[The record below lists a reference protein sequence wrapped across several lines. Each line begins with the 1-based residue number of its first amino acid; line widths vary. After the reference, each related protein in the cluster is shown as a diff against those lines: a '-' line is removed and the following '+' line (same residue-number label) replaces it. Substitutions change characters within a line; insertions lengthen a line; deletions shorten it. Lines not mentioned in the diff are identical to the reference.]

1 MSRFLGRTTTLIGR
15 SKRIRV
21 PGVPA
26 DFRVPPGWPSPTD
39 KWIRDNAL
47 WQPPEGW
54 TPVPSVA
61 AAPSE
66 WRYWVPNKLWVQ
78 TTGAYYASIAI
89 WARLSNWCAA
99 LWLVAFVGAAFLGF
113 SPMLRIVAWS
123 AAAASLGFLIVHESL
138 KARMSKTLLAEF
150 AVVAQHGRQ
159 QRLTRE
165 YQRYLT
171 AMT

>member
-1 MSRFLGRTTTLIGR
+1 MIGR

-39 KWIRDNAL
+39 KWIRDNAM
-47 WQPPEGW
+47 WQPPAGW
-54 TPVPSVA
+54 TPAPNVV
-61 AAPSE
+61 AAPSG
-66 WRYWVPNKLWVQ
+66 WHYWVPNKLWSQ
-78 TTGAYYASIAI
+78 TTGAYYSSIAI

-99 LWLVAFVGAAFLGF
+99 LWLVAFAASVFLGF
-113 SPMLRIVAWS
+113 SPMLRLIGWS
-123 AAAASLGFLIVHESL
+123 AAVASLALIIVHEWL
-138 KARMSKTLLAEF
+138 KARMSKKLLAQF
-150 AVVAQHGRQ
+150 AIVAQRGRER
-159 QRLTRE
+159 RLTRE

>member
-1 MSRFLGRTTTLIGR
+1 MIGR

-21 PGVPA
+21 PGIPA

-47 WQPPEGW
+47 WQPPQGW
-54 TPVPSVA
+54 IPVA
-61 AAPSE
+61 NAIAAPPE
-66 WRYWVPNKLWVQ
+66 WRYWVPNKLWAQ
-78 TTGAYYASIAI
+78 TTGAHYRAIGI
-89 WARLSNWCAA
+89 WARFSNACAA
-99 LWLVAFVGAAFLGF
+99 LWLVAFAASAFFGS
-113 SPMLRIVAWS
+113 SPILRIIGWS
-123 AAAASLGFLIVHESL
+123 AAIAWLALLIVHESL
-138 KARMSKTLLAEF
+138 KARMSKKLLAQF
-150 AVVAQHGRQ
+150 AIVAQHGRQ

>member
-1 MSRFLGRTTTLIGR
+1 MIGR

-26 DFRVPPGWPSPTD
+26 DFCVPPGWPSPTD

-47 WQPPEGW
+47 WQPPAGW
-54 TPVPSVA
+54 TPVPNAA
-61 AAPSE
+61 AAPPE
-66 WRYWVPNKLWVQ
+66 WRYWVPNRLWSQ
-78 TTGAYYASIAI
+78 TTGAYYRSIAI
-89 WARLSNWCAA
+89 WARLSNWSAA
-99 LWLVAFVGAAFLGF
+99 LWLVAFAASAFFGF
-113 SPMLRIVAWS
+113 SPMLRIIGLS
-123 AAAASLGFLIVHESL
+123 AVAASVALFIVHESL
-138 KARMSKTLLAEF
+138 KVRISKKLLAQF
-150 AVVAQHGRQ
+150 AIVAQHGRQ